1 MAELRD
7 LFATVVFVVIS
18 AVFIIVPPL
27 NETPL
32 RAVLG
37 FILVLFVPGYVF
49 VSALFPG
56 RDELN
61 GIERLALSIGLSIC
75 IVIFI
80 GIALNYTPWG
90 ITGRNQYFSQFLP
103 SRWPLLRFV
112 LIDGSK
118 LRPGAK
124 LCSSQSMQRESSRFD
139 SGKGSF
145 GEAEDICP
153 IMVNQI
159 IAIIGKAHVHHG
171 INLIV
176 FGKRRYISRPGD

>member
-7 LFATVVFVVIS
+7 LSVIVVFVVIS
-18 AVFIIVPPL
+18 AVSIIVPPL

-37 FILVLFVPGYVF
+37 FILVRFVPGYVF

-56 RDELN
+56 SDELN

-90 ITGRNQYFSQFLP
+90 IRLKP
-103 SRWPLLRFV
+103 ILLSISAFTLAFTAISAYRRV
-112 LIDGSK
+112 KIATKSK
-118 LRPGAK
+118 
-124 LCSSQSMQRESSRFD
+124 S
-139 SGKGSF
+139 
-145 GEAEDICP
+145 
-153 IMVNQI
+153 V
-159 IAIIGKAHVHHG
+159 
-171 INLIV
+171 
-176 FGKRRYISRPGD
+176 

>member
-1 MAELRD
+1 MAGSRD
-7 LFATVVFVVIS
+7 LFAIVVFVVIS

-56 RDELN
+56 SDELN

-75 IVIFI
+75 IVVFV

-90 ITGRNQYFSQFLP
+90 IRLNPILFSISAFTLASTAICAYRRVKIETQ
-103 SRWPLLRFV
+103 
-112 LIDGSK
+112 SK
-118 LRPGAK
+118 A
-124 LCSSQSMQRESSRFD
+124 
-139 SGKGSF
+139 
-145 GEAEDICP
+145 
-153 IMVNQI
+153 V
-159 IAIIGKAHVHHG
+159 
-171 INLIV
+171 
-176 FGKRRYISRPGD
+176 